1 MISEQDQRHY
11 LAIARRAAAEG
22 AEVIRTHAPGRLTE
36 KGDRDPS
43 SEVDVAVE
51 RFVRDFLRNKTPEI
65 GFLGEEEGGNSTGHD
80 LLWMLD
86 PIDGTVNFLH
96 GFPLCAVSLSLCDAS
111 TVVAA
116 VIDLPFIGSQYT
128 ALVGQGAYA
137 DGKRLRVSDTSAL
150 ADALISIDQYA
161 FGEDAERKNR
171 LRLRLTE
178 RLAHDAQRVR
188 MLGASAIDLAWTA
201 EGRLDACIML
211 GNKPWD
217 TSAGVLIAREAG
229 ARVLDHDGSEHSQES
244 DSTIAVT
251 PALEAELMAAVRAA
265 LAE

>member
-1 MISEQDQRHY
+1 
-11 LAIARRAAAEG
+11 
-22 AEVIRTHAPGRLTE
+22 
-36 KGDRDPS
+36 
-43 SEVDVAVE
+43 VE
-51 RFVRDFLRNKTPEI
+51 RFVRDFLHNKTPEI
-65 GFLGEEEGGNSTGHD
+65 AFLGEEEGGQPAGRG
-80 LLWMLD
+80 LLCMLD

-96 GFPLCAVSLSLCDAS
+96 GFPLCAVSLSLCDAT

-128 ALVGQGAYA
+128 ALLGQGAYA
-137 DGKRLRVSDTSAL
+137 DGKRLRVSQTSTL

-161 FGEDAERKNR
+161 FGDDAERKNR
-171 LRLRLTE
+171 QRLRLTE

-229 ARVLDHDGSEHSQES
+229 ARVLDHDGSEHSDQS
-244 DSTIAVT
+244 RSTIAVT
-251 PALEAELMAAVRAA
+251 PALEVGLMEAVRAT
-265 LAE
+265 LVD

>member
-1 MISEQDQRHY
+1 LH
-11 LAIARRAAAEG
+11 
-22 AEVIRTHAPGRLTE
+22 
-36 KGDRDPS
+36 
-43 SEVDVAVE
+43 
-51 RFVRDFLRNKTPEI
+51 NKTPEI
-65 GFLGEEEGGNSTGHD
+65 EFLGEEEGGHLAGHG

-96 GFPLCAVSLSLCDAS
+96 GFPLCAVSLSLFDAD

-116 VIDLPFIGSQYT
+116 VIDLPFIGTQYT
-128 ALVGQGAYA
+128 AILGQGAYA
-137 DGKRLRVSDTSAL
+137 DNRRLRVSQTSTL
-150 ADALISIDQYA
+150 ANALISIDQYA
-161 FGEDAERKNR
+161 FGDDAERKNR

-229 ARVLDHDGSEHSQES
+229 ARVVDQDGSEHSPQS
-244 DSTIAVT
+244 LFTIAVT
-251 PALEAELMAAVRAA
+251 PTLEAELMAAVQAT
-265 LAE
+265 LAEQRTAPDTNDH

>member
-11 LAIARRAAAEG
+11 LAVARHVVGEAAEL
-22 AEVIRTHAPGRLTE
+22 VRTHAPGKLTE
-36 KGDRDPS
+36 KGDRDPT

-51 RFVRDFLRNKTPEI
+51 RFVRDLLHNKTPEI
-65 GFLGEEEGGNSTGHD
+65 GFLGEEEGGNSTGHE

-96 GFPLCAVSLSLCDAS
+96 GFPLCAVSLSLCDENW
-111 TVVAA
+111 VVAA
-116 VIDLPFIGSQYT
+116 VINLPFIGTQYT
-128 ALVGQGAYA
+128 ALLGQGAYA
-137 DGKRLRVSDTSAL
+137 DDKRLRVSPTSKL
-150 ADALISIDQYA
+150 ANALISIDQYT
-161 FGEDAERKNR
+161 FGDDAERKNR
-171 LRLRLTE
+171 LRLRLTQ
-178 RLAHDAQRVR
+178 RLAHEAQRVR
-188 MLGASAIDLAWTA
+188 MLGSSAIDLAWTA

-229 ARVLDHDGSEHSQES
+229 ARVLDQDSSEHSQES
-244 DSTIAVT
+244 LSTIAVT
-251 PALEAELMAAVRAA
+251 PTLEAELMAAVQAA

>member
-1 MISEQDQRHY
+1 MISEQNQRHY
-11 LAIARRAAAEG
+11 LAIARRAVADAAEL
-22 AEVIRTHAPGRLTE
+22 VRTHTPGKLTE
-36 KGDRDPS
+36 KGDRDPT
-43 SEVDVAVE
+43 SEVDLAVE
-51 RFVRDFLRNKTPEI
+51 RFVRDFLQNKTPEI
-65 GFLGEEEGGNSTGHD
+65 GFLGEEEGGNSTGHE

-96 GFPLCAVSLSLCDAS
+96 GFPLCAVSLSLCVAN

-116 VIDLPFIGSQYT
+116 VINLPFMGTQYT
-128 ALVGQGAYA
+128 ALIGQGAYA
-137 DGKRLRVSDTSAL
+137 DDKRLRVSQTSTLANAL
-150 ADALISIDQYA
+150 VSIDQYA
-161 FGEDAERKNR
+161 FGDDAERKNR
-171 LRLRLTE
+171 WRLRLTE

-229 ARVLDHDGSEHSQES
+229 ARVLDHDGSEHSQQS
-244 DSTIAVT
+244 LSTIAVT
-251 PALEAELMAAVRAA
+251 PALEADLMAAVQAA

>member
-1 MISEQDQRHY
+1 MVTTLETTPTDATHWSTRS
-11 LAIARRAAAEG
+11 LARA
-22 AEVIRTHAPGRLTE
+22 
-36 KGDRDPS
+36 
-43 SEVDVAVE
+43 
-51 RFVRDFLRNKTPEI
+51 
-65 GFLGEEEGGNSTGHD
+65 LGLNQTA
-80 LLWMLD
+80 
-86 PIDGTVNFLH
+86 N
-96 GFPLCAVSLSLCDAS
+96 

-116 VIDLPFIGSQYT
+116 VIELPFLGSQYT
-128 ALVGQGAYA
+128 GLLGHGAYA
-137 DGKRLRVSDTSAL
+137 DGKRLRVSETSSL

-201 EGRLDACIML
+201 EGRLDACVML

-229 ARVLDHDGSEHSQES
+229 ARVLDHDGPSTRKSPTPRSQS
-244 DSTIAVT
+244 HQRWKPI
-251 PALEAELMAAVRAA
+251 
-265 LAE
+265 

>member
-11 LAIARRAAAEG
+11 LAIARRAAAEA
-22 AEVIRTHAPGRLTE
+22 AELIRTHAPGRLTE
-36 KGDRDPS
+36 KGDRDPT
-43 SEVDVAVE
+43 SEVDLAVE
-51 RFVRDFLRNKTPEI
+51 RFVRDFLHNKTPEI
-65 GFLGEEEGGNSTGHD
+65 GFLGEEEGGNSSGHE

-96 GFPLCAVSLSLCDAS
+96 GFPLCAVSLSLCDANA
-111 TVVAA
+111 VVAA
-116 VIDLPFIGSQYT
+116 VIDLPFLGSQYT
-128 ALVGQGAYA
+128 ALLGQGAYA
-137 DGKRLRVSDTSAL
+137 DGKRLHVSRTSAL

-178 RLAHDAQRVR
+178 RLAQDAQRIR

-217 TSAGVLIAREAG
+217 TSAGVLVAREAG
-229 ARVLDHDGSEHSQES
+229 ARVLDHDGTEHSQHS
-244 DSTIAVT
+244 QSTIAVT
-251 PALEAELMAAVRAA
+251 RGLEAELMAAVQAA
-265 LAE
+265 LAD